1 MSSQR
6 VVLDTSVLIAIER
19 GSSADQLQDF
29 DFVIPTPVL
38 AEFEYG
44 LRRMPADAARR
55 GWQILEAMVAVSEI
69 APFDSKTASKYAE
82 LKSALASLGKP
93 RSQMDLLIAS
103 IAASL
108 GLQLV
113 TTDRKAQFELM
124 PGVKLHP
131 LSHKLH

>member
-1 MSSQR
+1 M
-6 VVLDTSVLIAIER
+6 LIAIER
-19 GSSADQLQDF
+19 GKKVDQLQEF

-55 GWQILEAMVAVSEI
+55 GWQLLQAMVAVSEI
-69 APFDSKTASKYAE
+69 APFDSKSASKYAE
-82 LKSALASLGKP
+82 LKNALASAGKP
-93 RSQMDLLIAS
+93 RSEMDLLIAS

-113 TTDRKAQFELM
+113 STDRRAQFELI